1 MNDDNIINAI
11 DASVVLSISALFSTG
26 GSMEISDE
34 QFSIADV
41 NSDRFIKSK
50 NASDILLYYSYL
62 ETLSGTDTPVDITEY
77 ISN

>member
-1 MNDDNIINAI
+1 
-11 DASVVLSISALFSTG
+11 
-26 GSMEISDE
+26 MEISDE